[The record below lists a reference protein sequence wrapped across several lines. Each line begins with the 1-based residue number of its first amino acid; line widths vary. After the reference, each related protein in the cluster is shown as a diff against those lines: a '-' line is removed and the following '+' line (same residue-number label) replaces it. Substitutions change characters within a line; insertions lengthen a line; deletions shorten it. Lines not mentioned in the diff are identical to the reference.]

1 MRGASVWVTAW
12 SRKRLA
18 DGIDVVTQR
27 GKEPMNFIYSD
38 TDSIKYTGS
47 VDFSEYNRTVEE
59 QALRWK
65 AYAADRN
72 GVVHYMGV
80 FEDEGYKLPN
90 RFKTLGA
97 KKYVL
102 EDKDKR
108 LHITIAG
115 VNKKKGGEE
124 LQKIENFKE
133 GFVFNKAGGTESVFN
148 DHVDMIVQRDGHDL
162 HITDNVVIRDSSYTL
177 GITAE
182 YRAILN
188 GVMEIKYSDHD
199 IEGLFKVKK

>member
-1 MRGASVWVTAW
+1 M
-12 SRKRLA
+12 
-18 DGIDVVTQR
+18 
-27 GKEPMNFIYSD
+27 
-38 TDSIKYTGS
+38 
-47 VDFSEYNRTVEE
+47 
-59 QALRWK
+59 
-65 AYAADRN
+65 
-72 GVVHYMGV
+72 
-80 FEDEGYKLPN
+80 
-90 RFKTLGA
+90 GA

-115 VNKKKGGEE
+115 VNKKEGGKE
-124 LQKIENFKE
+124 LGKIENFKE

-148 DHVDMIVQRDGHDL
+148 DHVDMTIQRDGHDL

-182 YRAILN
+182 YRAILD

-199 IEGLFKVKK
+199 IEGLFKVKN